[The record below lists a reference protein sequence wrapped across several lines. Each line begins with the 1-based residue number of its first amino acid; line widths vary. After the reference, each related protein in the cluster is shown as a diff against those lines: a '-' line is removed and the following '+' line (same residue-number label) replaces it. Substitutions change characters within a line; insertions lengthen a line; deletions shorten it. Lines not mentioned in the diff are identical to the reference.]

1 LLLQKCDKYII
12 IGNNKGGDNMTIG
25 ERIKQR
31 RKHLGM
37 SAEKLGDLLGKNR
50 ATIFRYENGEIE
62 NLPIDIL
69 EPIAIAL
76 QTTPAYL
83 MGWEDIQKSNDI
95 LADII
100 VRLRSDEE
108 FSSIV
113 TRLHNLDSEKLSGI
127 KVMLD
132 TFLK

>member
-1 LLLQKCDKYII
+1 
-12 IGNNKGGDNMTIG
+12 MTIG

-37 SAEKLGDLLGKNR
+37 SAEKLGNLLGKNR

-100 VRLRSDEE
+100 VRLRTDDE

-113 TRLHNLDSEKLSGI
+113 TRLHNLDSEKLCGI

>member
-1 LLLQKCDKYII
+1 
-12 IGNNKGGDNMTIG
+12 MTIG

-83 MGWEDIQKSNDI
+83 MGWEEIEQHNDI

-132 TFLK
+132 TFAK